1 MKKSPK
7 DSSPAVQEQWQ
18 RFGALLR
25 ERRNAAKL
33 SRVKLAR
40 QAKVCDTTIKF
51 TETARH
57 RPSRATL
64 MCLLAIADL
73 HLTWADVPSR
83 HEPPAEK
90 NVIPAASLP
99 SPPSVPVDRE
109 VIPAEPLPSP
119 PSVPVDREVI
129 PAAPLST
136 APRVPA
142 NPSPDP
148 AQFLM
153 DLIGFDEIRLPEGTP
168 KSLRMFQER
177 HRVGGQAGSKFTTD
191 EPNGK

>member
-1 MKKSPK
+1 MQKNPK

-40 QAKVCDTTIKF
+40 QAKVCETTIKF

-64 MCLLAIADL
+64 MCLLAVADL

-99 SPPSVPVDRE
+99 SPPSVPVVRE
-109 VIPAEPLPSP
+109 VIPAALLPSP
-119 PSVPVDREVI
+119 PSPVDREVI

-136 APRVPA
+136 APRVAA
-142 NPSPDP
+142 NPGPDP

-153 DLIGFDEIRLPEGTP
+153 DLIGFDEIRLPAGTP

-177 HRVGGQAGSKFTTD
+177 HRVGGQTGDKIPTD
-191 EPNGK
+191 EPNGE

>member
-1 MKKSPK
+1 MKKNPK
-7 DSSPAVQEQWQ
+7 DSSPALQQQWQ

-51 TETARH
+51 IETARH

-64 MCLLAIADL
+64 ICLLAVDDL

-83 HEPPAEK
+83 HEPPEEK
-90 NVIPAASLP
+90 NVIPAASLS
-99 SPPSVPVDRE
+99 SPPSVPVDGE
-109 VIPAEPLPSP
+109 VIPAEPRPSP
-119 PSVPVDREVI
+119 PSIPVDREVI

-142 NPSPDP
+142 NPGPDP
-148 AQFLM
+148 AQFLT
-153 DLIGFDEIRLPEGTP
+153 DLIGFDEIRLPAGTP

-177 HRVGGQAGSKFTTD
+177 HRVVGQAGVKIPTD
-191 EPNGK
+191 EPNGE

>member
-1 MKKSPK
+1 MKKNPQ

-33 SRVKLAR
+33 SRAKLAR

-64 MCLLAIADL
+64 MCLLAVADL

-90 NVIPAASLP
+90 NVIPAA
-99 SPPSVPVDRE
+99 
-109 VIPAEPLPSP
+109 PLPSP

-129 PAAPLST
+129 LAEPLPSPPAIPVDREVIPAASLPSPR
-136 APRVPA
+136 APA
-142 NPSPDP
+142 DPSPDP

-153 DLIGFDEIRLPEGTP
+153 DLIGFDEIRLPAGTP

-177 HRVGGQAGSKFTTD
+177 HRVGGQAGVKIHTD
-191 EPNGK
+191 EPNGE